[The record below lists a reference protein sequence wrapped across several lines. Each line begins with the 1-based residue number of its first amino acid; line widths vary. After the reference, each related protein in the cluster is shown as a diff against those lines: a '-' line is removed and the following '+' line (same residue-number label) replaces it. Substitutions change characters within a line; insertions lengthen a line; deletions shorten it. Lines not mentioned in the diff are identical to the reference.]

1 MSAPPAAA
9 ATLGRGRGEAGA
21 HGARRR
27 VRRGPFSSLTGRIL
41 AINVIAL
48 VIVVIGMLYL
58 DAYRRGLIE
67 TKGEALR
74 TQGEVIAGALGES
87 VVVVGDESEPFIDAG
102 AARQLLRRLVVPIK
116 TRARL
121 FDAQG
126 ELVAD
131 SRWLLGAGGLVQ
143 AEVLPP
149 SAGAVRRAA
158 NAVYAWVVSRLPP
171 RETLE
176 TYVESAV
183 QRAGDYQEV
192 GVALAGESARAL
204 RDAGSAGV
212 ILSVAVPVQKFK
224 QVQGALMLS
233 TSIDDVENRVREVR
247 LTILELFALGL
258 GVTVLLSIFLAGT
271 IARPVRRLAEAADAV
286 RHGHGSAADIP
297 DFSRR
302 GDEIG
307 DLSVALSDMTKTLSE
322 RMDAIERFAADVAHE
337 IKNPLTSLRSAVEAT
352 ACVTN
357 PEQQQKLLAVVR
369 EDVLRLDRLIS
380 DISDAS
386 RLDAELARAEPEPVD
401 LGLMLAAFVEVHR
414 ETAAEGTP
422 ALELEAAADVP
433 LVVSGV
439 EQRLAQ
445 VFENI
450 IANARSFSPPGGTIR
465 LSARRLGDW
474 IEVAVEDDGPGIP
487 AGKLGAIFE
496 RFYSE
501 RPDGEQFGTHSG
513 LGLSI
518 SRQIVEAHGGTIKA
532 ANRYDSNGA
541 VAGARFTVRLPAG

>member
-9 ATLGRGRGEAGA
+9 AKLGRGRGEAGA
-21 HGARRR
+21 HGAQRR
-27 VRRGPFSSLTGRIL
+27 VRRGPFSSLTRRIL

-48 VIVVIGMLYL
+48 VIVVVGLLYL

-67 TKGEALR
+67 TKGAALR

-87 VVVVGDESEPFIDAG
+87 VVVVTDESEPFIDAK

-143 AEVLPP
+143 TEILPP

-176 TYVESAV
+176 AYVESAV

-233 TSIDDVENRVREVR
+233 TSIADVENRVREVR

-286 RHGHGSAADIP
+286 RHGHGRAADIP

-307 DLSVALSDMTKTLSE
+307 DLSLALSDMTKTLSE

-337 IKNPLTSLRSAVEAT
+337 IKNPLTSLRAAVEAT
-352 ACVTN
+352 ARVDD
-357 PEQQQKLLAVVR
+357 PERQQKLLAVVR
-369 EDVLRLDRLIS
+369 DDVLRLDRLIS

-414 ETAAEGTP
+414 ETAAEGAP
-422 ALELEAAADVP
+422 ALELKAAADVP

-439 EQRLAQ
+439 ERRLAQ

-450 IANARSFSPPGGTIR
+450 IANARSFSPPGGAIR
-465 LSARRLGDW
+465 LSARRVGDW
-474 IEVAVEDDGPGIP
+474 IEVVVEDDGPGIP

-501 RPDGEQFGTHSG
+501 RPPGEKFGTHSG
-513 LGLSI
+513 LGLNI
-518 SRQIVEAHGGTIKA
+518 AKQIVEAHGGTIVA
-532 ANRYDSNGA
+532 ENRGEPEQPS
-541 VAGARFTVRLPAG
+541 GARFIVRLPA

>member
-1 MSAPPAAA
+1 MSAPPAAPPK
-9 ATLGRGRGEAGA
+9 LGRGRGEAA
-21 HGARRR
+21 DHGAERRA
-27 VRRGPFSSLTGRIL
+27 RRGAFSSLTRRIL

-48 VIVVIGMLYL
+48 VIVVVGLLYL

-67 TKGEALR
+67 TKGAALR

-87 VVVVGDESEPFIDAG
+87 VVVVTDESAPFIDAR

-143 AEVLPP
+143 TEVLPP

-171 RETLE
+171 RKTLE

-192 GVALAGESARAL
+192 GVALAGESARVL

-233 TSIDDVENRVREVR
+233 TSIADIENSVREVR

-307 DLSVALSDMTKTLSE
+307 DLSLALSDMTKTLSQ

-352 ACVTN
+352 AHVDD

-414 ETAAEGTP
+414 ETAAEGAP
-422 ALELEAAADVP
+422 ALELELETTPDAP

-439 EQRLAQ
+439 ERRLAQ

-450 IANARSFSPPGGTIR
+450 IANARSFSPPGGAIR
-465 LSARRLGDW
+465 LSARRVGDW

-501 RPDGEQFGTHSG
+501 RPPGEKFGTHSG

-518 SRQIVEAHGGTIKA
+518 AKQIVEAHGGAIVA
-532 ANRYDSNGA
+532 ENHGA
-541 VAGARFTVRLPAG
+541 PGQPSGARFIVRLPA